1 MKPWAE
7 QFYNSDAWRSCRDSF
22 LKSKGGLCERCST
35 PHDPIV
41 AKIAH
46 HKTYLTKQNI
56 NDPNVALS
64 WDTPKARLIRRTFK
78 TATKRSW
85 DTRTTATQRR
95 LTTEHTKISFTIARA
110 TGWRNGRIGAERK
123 NSPAAVVGEIKTLGL
138 SFKAEISEKTIYNYI
153 DKGIFLRLERKNLPQ
168 GGKRK
173 RKYNGVKRKSA
184 RASVGESIES
194 RPQEINDRE
203 TFGHWEMDCVEGKK
217 KTKET
222 LLVLSERLT
231 RREIIIKMPDHTSAS
246 VVAALNKL
254 ERKYG
259 RKFAKVFKSITVD
272 NGSEFLNCE
281 AIEKSVYGNKKR
293 TTVYYCHPY
302 SAYERGTNENINKM
316 IRRFL
321 PKGTDF
327 RKVTAAYIKR
337 VETWINNY
345 PREILGFE
353 TAEMRF
359 QKCLAAAA

>member
-1 MKPWAE
+1 MHKHLTWTDRLKIEKGLKEGLKPCAIADRLHVHNTTIYRE
-7 QFYNSDAWRSCRDSF
+7 LKRGRYTHLNSD
-22 LKSKGGLCERCST
+22 
-35 PHDPIV
+35 
-41 AKIAH
+41 
-46 HKTYLTKQNI
+46 
-56 NDPNVALS
+56 
-64 WDTPKARLIRRTFK
+64 
-78 TATKRSW
+78 
-85 DTRTTATQRR
+85 
-95 LTTEHTKISFTIARA
+95 LTTEERYSPDIAQQRYEANLKAKGGELKIGNDYELAEYI
-110 TGWRNGRIGAERK
+110 ERK
-123 NSPAAVVGEIKTLGL
+123 IVDEGYSPAAVVGEINTLGL
-138 SFKAEISEKTIYNYI
+138 SFKTEISEKTIYNYI

-194 RPQEINDRE
+194 RPQEINDRK

-259 RKFAKVFKSITVD
+259 RKFAKIFKSITVD

-293 TTVYYCHPY
+293 TKVYYCHPY

-359 QKCLAAAA
+359 EKYLAAAA

>member
-1 MKPWAE
+1 MHKHLTWNDRLKIEKGLKEGLKPLQIAARLHVHNTTIYRE
-7 QFYNSDAWRSCRDSF
+7 LKRGTYTHLNSD
-22 LKSKGGLCERCST
+22 
-35 PHDPIV
+35 
-41 AKIAH
+41 
-46 HKTYLTKQNI
+46 
-56 NDPNVALS
+56 
-64 WDTPKARLIRRTFK
+64 
-78 TATKRSW
+78 
-85 DTRTTATQRR
+85 
-95 LTTEHTKISFTIARA
+95 LTTEERYSPDIAQQRYEANLKAKGGELKIGDDRELAEYI
-110 TGWRNGRIGAERK
+110 ERK
-123 NSPAAVVGEIKTLGL
+123 IVDEGYSPAAVVGEIKTLGL
-138 SFKAEISEKTIYNYI
+138 SFKTEISEKTIYNYI

-259 RKFAKVFKSITVD
+259 RKFAKIFKSITVD

-293 TTVYYCHPY
+293 TKVYYCHPY

-327 RKVTAAYIKR
+327 RKVTAAYIQR

-353 TAEMRF
+353 TSGSRFERYVAE
-359 QKCLAAAA
+359 AA